1 MIISAKNKLHL
12 YYWIGPTIVGGLSVL
27 MYFSGIPWMQSFVA
41 PGINREFGALENLQL
56 LIILATVVVSIQG
69 VFRKKLKLEKIA
81 FAVVAFASLIFL
93 LEELDY
99 GLHYVEYFSGE
110 KYVGGA
116 RNIHN
121 YILNPYGLDF
131 DAVISPVVYF
141 ILGLGFWI
149 LPLLARKTIDPWFR
163 YLTPEPYSIGTII
176 GMVAVA
182 QVAFFLDKID
192 MHSNHA
198 LRGNI
203 SEFGEVF
210 VHYIFFMYFFELVY
224 KRKTPDFQSG

>member
-1 MIISAKNKLHL
+1 MIISAKKKLHL
-12 YYWIGPTIVGGLSVL
+12 YYWIGPIIVGGISVF

-41 PGINREFGALENLQL
+41 PEINREFGALENLQL
-56 LIILATVVVSIQG
+56 LIILAIVVVAIQG
-69 VFRKKLKLEKIA
+69 VLQKKLKLERIA

-93 LEELDY
+93 LEEMDY

-141 ILGLGFWI
+141 ILGLGFCI
-149 LPLLARKTIDPWFR
+149 LPLMARKTTDPWFR
-163 YLTPEPYSIGTII
+163 YLTPEPHSIGTII
-176 GMVAVA
+176 SMVAVA

-192 MHSNHA
+192 MHNNHA

-210 VHYIFFMYFFELVY
+210 VHYIFFMFMFELVY
-224 KRKTPDFQSG
+224 KRKTPDLLSG